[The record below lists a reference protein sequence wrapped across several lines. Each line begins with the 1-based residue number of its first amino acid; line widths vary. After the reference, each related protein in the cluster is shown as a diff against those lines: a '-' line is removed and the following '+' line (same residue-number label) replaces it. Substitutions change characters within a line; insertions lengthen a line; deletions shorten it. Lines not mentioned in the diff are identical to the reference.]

1 MQCYGDANGGSTQA
15 SSGGNSNWNIVAQ
28 VMSTYPEYKVR
39 MLYKK
44 KNPAV
49 VDRINAVN
57 GLLCSAAD
65 QGRKDRRLYIDPSC
79 SEVVADLEEVKWKV
93 DASGNTYDEVDKRD
107 PKRTH
112 VSDALGYYIEEE
124 HGYGF
129 RGKAIRDTL

>member
-1 MQCYGDANGGSTQA
+1 
-15 SSGGNSNWNIVAQ
+15 
-28 VMSTYPEYKVR
+28 

-44 KNPAV
+44 KNTAV

-79 SEVVADLEEVKWKV
+79 SELVADLEEVKWKV
-93 DASGNTYDEVDKRD
+93 DASGNTYDELNKRD

-112 VSDALGYYIEEE
+112 VSDALGYYTEEE

-129 RGKAIRDTL
+129 RGKAIRETL